1 MATACQC
8 AACRFRRVAG
18 PLVLIALGG
27 LLLAHMASPGFR
39 AADMVAGF
47 LVFLGVLG
55 VIARLLPRPADH
67 PLAASIFFPVLAM
80 AVGGLILARHAL
92 PALPLGVWIANYWP
106 VLLIL
111 WGLIRLL
118 EHFARPA
125 RTRAGLSGG
134 EIFLVIVIVICGL
147 AFSGAYHFRHSR
159 MATYWGVNIDN
170 WNPFLDSYDFSAS
183 TRAALPAGAA
193 GEVLVRGYRGDVTV
207 VAGAAGALAA
217 AVSDQVRAESRDAAQ
232 NLFQNAQPLIRQEG
246 GQWVVLPA
254 GDASSRAL
262 SADLQLTLP
271 ANLPL
276 VVQIE
281 SGDITVP
288 QWQAPLDL
296 HTVHGAVSAAGAA
309 GNVQVAVTHGSVHLD
324 QVRGNVIISGGGDD
338 IAVSNVTG
346 QTRLEG
352 EYVGSLRFR
361 NLAGGLRFHSNRTA
375 LDVAALPGSLTY
387 DLGEIS
393 LDDAAGIQLQTRN
406 VEVNIRGFRGPL
418 QVDNRNESVSVA
430 SDAPLAAPIHISD
443 RNADIRLTL
452 APGSRFQLAASADNG
467 DVVNGFGDLA
477 HTPGAPEVS
486 LRTTSGT
493 ISLRPSSAPNA
504 PAPPSP
510 PSTPHP

>member
-1 MATACQC
+1 MAAACQC

-18 PLVLIALGG
+18 PLVLIAIGG
-27 LLLAHMASPGFR
+27 LLLAHMSNAGFR
-39 AADMVAGF
+39 GADMVAGF
-47 LVFLGVLG
+47 LVFIGVLG

-67 PLAASIFFPVLAM
+67 PLAASIFFPVLAI

-134 EIFLVIVIVICGL
+134 EIFLVVVIVVCGL
-147 AFSGAYHFRHSR
+147 GFSGAYHFQHSR
-159 MATYWGVNIDN
+159 MATYWGVNLDN

-183 TRAALPAGAA
+183 TRATLPPGAG
-193 GEVLVRGYRGDVTV
+193 GEVIVRGYRGDVTV
-207 VAGAAGALAA
+207 VAGAAGEMAA
-217 AVSDQVRAESRDAAQ
+217 SVNDRVHAESQGAAQ

-246 GQWVVLPA
+246 GQWIVMPA
-254 GDASSRAL
+254 GDDSGHAL
-262 SADLQLTLP
+262 SADLRITLP
-271 ANLPL
+271 ATLPL
-276 VVQIE
+276 TVQIQ

-288 QWQAPLDL
+288 QWQAGLDL
-296 HTVHGAVSAAGAA
+296 HTVHGAVTAAGAG
-309 GNVQVAVTHGSVHLD
+309 GNVQVAVAHGSVHLD

-338 IAVSNVTG
+338 IAISNVTG
-346 QTRLEG
+346 QTRLDG

-361 NLAGGLRFHSNRTA
+361 NLAGGLSFHSNRTS
-375 LDVAALPGSLTY
+375 LHVAALPGSLTY
-387 DLGEIS
+387 DLGEIT
-393 LDDAAGIQLQTRN
+393 LDGASQVQLQTRN
-406 VEVNIRGFRGPL
+406 VAVDIRGFRGPL
-418 QVDNRNESVSVA
+418 QVDNRNESVRVA
-430 SDAPLAAPIHISD
+430 TDAPLTAPIRISN

-452 APGSRFQLAASADNG
+452 ASGSRFQLAASADNG

-477 HTPGAPEVS
+477 HSPGAPEVS

-493 ISLRPSSAPNA
+493 ISVRPADA
-504 PAPPSP
+504 TD
-510 PSTPHP
+510 TPHP

>member
-8 AACRFRRVAG
+8 TACRFRRVAG

-27 LLLAHMASPGFR
+27 LLLAHMAAPAFR
-39 AADMVAGF
+39 GADMVAGF
-47 LVFLGVLG
+47 LVFVGVLG

-67 PLAASIFFPVLAM
+67 PLAASIFFPVLAI
-80 AVGGLILARHAL
+80 AVGGLILARHVL
-92 PALPLGVWIANYWP
+92 PALSLGVWIANYWP

-134 EIFLVIVIVICGL
+134 EIFLVIVIVVCGL

-183 TRAALPAGAA
+183 TRAALPPGAA

-207 VAGAAGALAA
+207 VAGAAGEVAA
-217 AVSDQVRAESRDAAQ
+217 AVSDQVRAGSQDAAR
-232 NLFQNAQPLIRQEG
+232 NLFQEAQPVIRQEG
-246 GQWVVLPA
+246 GQWLVLPTGDSSGRAISA
-254 GDASSRAL
+254 G
-262 SADLQLTLP
+262 LQLTLP
-271 ANLPL
+271 SNLPL
-276 VVQIE
+276 TVQIE

-288 QWQAPLDL
+288 QWQASLDL
-296 HTVHGAVSAAGAA
+296 HTVHGAVTAAGAG
-309 GNVQVAVTHGSVHLD
+309 GNVQVAVAHGSVHLD

-346 QTRLEG
+346 QTRLDG
-352 EYVGSLRFR
+352 EYVGDLRFR
-361 NLAGGLRFHSNRTA
+361 NLAGGLSFHSNRTS
-375 LDVAALPGSLTY
+375 LDVAALPGSLSY
-387 DLGEIS
+387 DLGEITIDGAS
-393 LDDAAGIQLQTRN
+393 RIQLQTRN
-406 VEVNIRGFRGPL
+406 VEVDIRDFRGPL
-418 QVDNRNESVSVA
+418 QVDNRNESVRVST
-430 SDAPLAAPIHISD
+430 DAPLAAPIHIGN

-467 DVVNGFGDLA
+467 DVVNGFGDFA
-477 HTPGAPEVS
+477 HTPGAPDVS

-493 ISLRPSSAPNA
+493 ISIRPANGPDS
-504 PAPPSP
+504 PPSP